1 MPALE
6 TGIQFHLPTYAH
18 VPLPH
23 LVDLAAQAEAKG
35 VNQLW
40 VTDNLRSRQSFV
52 VLAAMASRLN
62 IKLGTAVTVQYF
74 RNPVDLADSVAT
86 LSELMDGRELSI
98 GLGRGNPRTPSLIR
112 TPRPV
117 SVLRETAQ
125 SLRRLM
131 EGEAV
136 CFADYPNLLDYYHF
150 NPSAA
155 FELNF
160 HTASPVRLYCGSNG
174 PLGMAVGGET
184 MDGLIFGGHYM
195 AALRTGRVPELLDA
209 FDAALPPHRK
219 SSAVP
224 RVAEIKISLSR
235 DAAAARAF
243 VKESAGH
250 RVLNMYRQGY
260 TTEDIERLLGVAL
273 PDVERLDRADRD
285 GATEAE
291 FDGLVTDSMID
302 AIFIAGTPGDC
313 LERMLEVRDT
323 AREQGFGTAV
333 VLGTR
338 SRRRRSAEP
347 VVRRGDTGALI
358 GAGGTQLRDG
368 QLTSEMVTSA
378 GSYRRRRPQ
387 PSTTAAFDR

>member
-1 MPALE
+1 MALLE

-23 LVDLAAQAEAKG
+23 LVELASRAEARG
-35 VNQLW
+35 VDQLW

-52 VLAAMASRLN
+52 VLAAMASRLK

-74 RNPVDLADSVAT
+74 RNPVDLADSIAT
-86 LSELMDGRELSI
+86 LSELMEGRELSI

-125 SLRRLM
+125 SLRRLLA
-131 EGEAV
+131 GEAV

-150 NPSAA
+150 NPCAA
-155 FELNF
+155 FRLNF
-160 HTASPVRLYCGSNG
+160 RPATPVRLYCGSNG

-209 FDAALPPHRK
+209 FDAALPPNRESK
-219 SSAVP
+219 AVP
-224 RVAEIKISLSR
+224 RIAEIKISLSR
-235 DAAAARAF
+235 DAAAAREF
-243 VKESAGH
+243 VKESAGN

-260 TTEDIERLLGVAL
+260 TREDIERLGVAL
-273 PDVERLDRADRD
+273 PDVERLDRADRN
-285 GATEAE
+285 GATEGE
-291 FDGLVTDSMID
+291 FDDLVTDSMID

-323 AREQGFGTAV
+323 ARQQGFGQLLFSE
-333 VLGTR
+333 LGPDVD
-338 SRRRRSAEP
+338 E
-347 VVRRGDTGALI
+347 ALALLCDEVI
-358 GAGGTQLRDG
+358 PAL
-368 QLTSEMVTSA
+368 
-378 GSYRRRRPQ
+378 
-387 PSTTAAFDR
+387 

>member
-35 VNQLW
+35 VEQLW

-52 VLAAMASRLN
+52 VLAAMASRLKV
-62 IKLGTAVTVQYF
+62 KLGTAVTVQYF
-74 RNPVDLADSVAT
+74 RNPVDLADSIAT

-112 TPRPV
+112 TPRPL

-125 SLRRLM
+125 SLRRLLD
-131 EGEAV
+131 GDAV
-136 CFADYPNLLDYYHF
+136 CFADYPSLLDYYHF
-150 NPSAA
+150 NPSGT
-155 FELNF
+155 FRLNF
-160 HTASPVRLYCGSNG
+160 SPATPVRLYCGSNG

-195 AALRTGRVPELLDA
+195 AALRTGRVPESLDA
-209 FDAALPPHRK
+209 FDGAFPPERRNQ
-219 SSAVP
+219 AVP

-235 DAAAARAF
+235 NASAAREF
-243 VKESAGH
+243 VKESAGS

-260 TTEDIERLLGVAL
+260 THEDIERLGVSL
-273 PDVERLDRADRD
+273 PDVERLDCADRN
-285 GATEAE
+285 GASGAE
-291 FDGLVTDSMID
+291 FHALVTDSMID

-313 LERMLEVRDT
+313 MERMLEVQDT
-323 AREQGFGTAV
+323 AREQGFGQLLFSE
-333 VLGTR
+333 LGPDVTE
-338 SRRRRSAEP
+338 AM
-347 VVRRGDTGALI
+347 ALLCDEVI
-358 GAGGTQLRDG
+358 PAL
-368 QLTSEMVTSA
+368 
-378 GSYRRRRPQ
+378 
-387 PSTTAAFDR
+387 

>member
-1 MPALE
+1 MASME

-23 LVDLAAQAEAKG
+23 LVELASRAEARG
-35 VNQLW
+35 VGQFW

-52 VLAAMASRLN
+52 VLAAMASRLKT
-62 IKLGTAVTVQYF
+62 KLGTAVTVQYF
-74 RNPVDLADSVAT
+74 RNPVDLADSIAT

-125 SLRRLM
+125 SVRRLLD
-131 EGEAV
+131 GQAV
-136 CFADYPNLLDYYHF
+136 CFADYPALLDYYHF
-150 NPSAA
+150 NPAA
-155 FELNF
+155 SFRLNF
-160 HTASPVRLYCGSNG
+160 SPASPVRLYCGSNG

-209 FDAALPPHRK
+209 FDAALPPERPRK
-219 SSAVP
+219 AVP

-235 DAAAARAF
+235 DVSAARDF
-243 VKESAGH
+243 VRESAGN

-260 TTEDIERLLGVAL
+260 TREDIQRLGVAL
-273 PDVERLDRADRD
+273 LDVERLDHAERN

-291 FDGLVTDSMID
+291 FDALVTDAMID

-313 LERMLEVRDT
+313 IERMLEVQAT
-323 AREQGFGTAV
+323 AREQGFNQLLFSE
-333 VLGTR
+333 LGPDVDEAMTLLCD
-338 SRRRRSAEP
+338 EVIP
-347 VVRRGDTGALI
+347 AL
-358 GAGGTQLRDG
+358 
-368 QLTSEMVTSA
+368 
-378 GSYRRRRPQ
+378 
-387 PSTTAAFDR
+387 

>member
-1 MPALE
+1 MSDLE

-18 VPLPH
+18 IPLPH
-23 LVDLAAQAEAKG
+23 LVELASRAEAKG
-35 VNQLW
+35 VDQIW

-52 VLAAMASRLN
+52 VLAAMAAHLE

-74 RNPVDLADSVAT
+74 RNPVDLADSIAT

-125 SLRRLM
+125 SLRRLLA
-131 EGEAV
+131 GEAV

-150 NPSAA
+150 DPSAR
-155 FELNF
+155 FQLNF
-160 HTASPVRLYCGSNG
+160 NPATPVRLYCGSNG

-195 AALRTGRVPELLDA
+195 AALRTGRVPELLNA
-209 FDAALPPHRK
+209 FDAALPPNREGK
-219 SSAVP
+219 GVP

-235 DAAAARAF
+235 NGSAAREF
-243 VKESAGH
+243 VKESAGI

-260 TTEDIERLLGVAL
+260 TREDIQWLGVSL
-273 PDVERLDRADRD
+273 PDVERLDQADRN
-285 GATEAE
+285 GATEEE
-291 FDGLVTDSMID
+291 FDDLVTDSMID

-313 LERMLEVRDT
+313 LQRMLEVKDT
-323 AREQGFGTAV
+323 AREQGFGQLLFSE
-333 VLGTR
+333 LGPDVD
-338 SRRRRSAEP
+338 E
-347 VVRRGDTGALI
+347 ALALLCDEVI
-358 GAGGTQLRDG
+358 PAL
-368 QLTSEMVTSA
+368 
-378 GSYRRRRPQ
+378 
-387 PSTTAAFDR
+387 

>member
-23 LVDLAAQAEAKG
+23 LVELAARAESKG
-35 VNQLW
+35 VGQLW

-52 VLAAMASRLN
+52 VLAAMASRLE

-74 RNPVDLADSVAT
+74 RNPVDLADSIAT

-125 SLRRLM
+125 SLRRLL

-150 NPSAA
+150 NPSAK
-155 FELNF
+155 FQLNF
-160 HTASPVRLYCGSNG
+160 RPATPVRLYCGSNG

-209 FDAALPPHRK
+209 FDAACSPEQKRMD
-219 SSAVP
+219 AP

-235 DAAAARAF
+235 DASAAREF

-260 TTEDIERLLGVAL
+260 THEDIQRLGVAL
-273 PDVERLDRADRD
+273 SDVERLDWADRN

-291 FDGLVTDSMID
+291 FDNLVTDSMID

-323 AREQGFGTAV
+323 AREQGFGQLLFSE
-333 VLGTR
+333 LGPDVD
-338 SRRRRSAEP
+338 E
-347 VVRRGDTGALI
+347 ALGLLCDEVI
-358 GAGGTQLRDG
+358 PAL
-368 QLTSEMVTSA
+368 
-378 GSYRRRRPQ
+378 
-387 PSTTAAFDR
+387 

>member
-1 MPALE
+1 MSDLE

-23 LVDLAAQAEAKG
+23 LVELASRAEAKG
-35 VNQLW
+35 VDQIW

-52 VLAAMASRLN
+52 VLAAMASQLK

-74 RNPVDLADSVAT
+74 RNPVDLADSIAT
-86 LSELMDGRELSI
+86 LSELMDGRELSV

-125 SLRRLM
+125 SVRRLL

-150 NPSAA
+150 NPSAT
-155 FELNF
+155 FRLNF
-160 HTASPVRLYCGSNG
+160 NPATPVRLYCGSNG

-195 AALRTGRVPELLDA
+195 AALRTGRVPELLNA
-209 FDAALPPHRK
+209 FDAALPPNREGK
-219 SSAVP
+219 GVP

-235 DAAAARAF
+235 NGSAAREF
-243 VKESAGH
+243 VKESAGI

-260 TTEDIERLLGVAL
+260 TTEDIERLGVSL
-273 PDVERLDRADRD
+273 PDVERLDQADRN
-285 GATEAE
+285 GATEEE
-291 FDGLVTDSMID
+291 FDDLVTDAMVD

-323 AREQGFGTAV
+323 ARDQGFGQLLFSE
-333 VLGTR
+333 LGPDVD
-338 SRRRRSAEP
+338 E
-347 VVRRGDTGALI
+347 ALGLLCDEVI
-358 GAGGTQLRDG
+358 PAL
-368 QLTSEMVTSA
+368 
-378 GSYRRRRPQ
+378 
-387 PSTTAAFDR
+387 